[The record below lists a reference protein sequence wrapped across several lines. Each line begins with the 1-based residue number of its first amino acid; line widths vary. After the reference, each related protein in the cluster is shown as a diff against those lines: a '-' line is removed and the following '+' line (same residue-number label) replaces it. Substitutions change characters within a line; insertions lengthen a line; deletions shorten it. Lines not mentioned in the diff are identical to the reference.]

1 MSMTVTI
8 ANEGNLQKLKQFFGA
23 KDENETVEIVIEKT
37 LREIEKNQASDDLPD
52 NFFDE
57 LFNEETTL
65 SDSES
70 IKKILEE
77 REESRY

>member
-37 LREIEKNQASDDLPD
+37 LREIEKNQASGDLPD

>member
-1 MSMTVTI
+1 MTVTI